1 MTFDSALQLSL
12 GEPAGALRACFQPQP
27 LMPVPDRDALM
38 AALAAHGWRG
48 ARLDEAAVAAFL
60 ATCALAIRA
69 LESDTALPTDE
80 ADEADEADDAEAAPA
95 PPPPPPVEAVI
106 GAVLDGEFTLDIP
119 PDNLS
124 VQLTLIPPQGGR
136 RVAAEAI
143 RHALAER
150 GVTVPLLPVALDSA
164 VRAGACE
171 RTVIAA
177 GHAAIPGKPARFLD
191 LTGAVKRNVA
201 DDNSRVDLRDLGTL
215 VLVSPGN
222 PLMRRIPP
230 EPGVDGVDVFGRPL
244 PAPPVQDLRFGGD
257 LGGAAVDPADPDLL
271 VAAIAGAPHVGPQG
285 VSVSPVVEVKSV
297 DLHSGNV
304 AFDGTLQVAG
314 DIRSGMSVRVTGDV
328 VVKGTIEAA
337 RVEAGGDV
345 VVQGGIIGKAEA
357 VRATHGGAVD
367 TALIRCR
374 GRLQARFIENA
385 VVQAGTDVVVASGIR
400 HSDVAAGASVLVG
413 PPRSGQGSISG
424 GRTRALLAVR
434 AGVLGAV
441 AGPDTL
447 VQVGVNPYAESQR
460 LALEARRRALEDELG
475 KLRQLVAFFTQ
486 HPERAPG
493 DLAGKTVAT
502 QARVDEEMATLDAE
516 LARLAAQQVAPAD
529 AVIEA
534 GRRLHGGVVLRVGA
548 RSLSIVEDRVGG
560 TARIVEDKVALT

>member
-12 GEPAGALRACFQPQP
+12 GEPAGALHASFQPQP
-27 LMPVPDRDALM
+27 LMPVPDRPALM

-60 ATCALAIRA
+60 AACAQAIRA
-69 LESDTALPTDE
+69 LEPDAALP
-80 ADEADEADDAEAAPA
+80 ADEGDEVGGTEAV
-95 PPPPPPVEAVI
+95 PPLQPPPPVEAVI

-119 PDNLS
+119 PDSLA
-124 VQLTLIPPQGGR
+124 VQLTLVPPQGGR
-136 RVAAEAI
+136 PVAVEAV
-143 RHALAER
+143 RQALAQR
-150 GVTVPLLPVALDSA
+150 GVTVPLLPGVLDSA
-164 VRAGACE
+164 VSAGACE

-177 GHAAIPGKPARFLD
+177 GHAAIPGKPVRFID

-222 PLMRRIPP
+222 PLMRRLPP
-230 EPGVDGVDVFGRPL
+230 EPGVDGVDVFGRTL

-257 LGGAAVDPADPDLL
+257 LGGAAIDPADADLL

-328 VVKGTIEAA
+328 LVKGTIEAA

-345 VVQGGIIGKAEA
+345 VVQGGIIGKAET
-357 VRATHGGAVD
+357 VHATYGGAVD
-367 TALIRCR
+367 TAVIRCQ
-374 GRLQARFIENA
+374 GKLQARFIENA

-493 DLAGKTVAT
+493 DLAEKTVAT
-502 QARVDEEMATLDAE
+502 QAHVDEEMATLDAE
-516 LARLAAQQVAPAD
+516 LARLAARQVAPAD

-548 RSLSIVEDRVGG
+548 RSLPIVEDRVGG

>member
-12 GEPAGALRACFQPQP
+12 GEPAGALHASFQPQP
-27 LMPVPDRDALM
+27 LMPVPDRPALM

-60 ATCALAIRA
+60 AACAQAIRA
-69 LESDTALPTDE
+69 LEPDAALP
-80 ADEADEADDAEAAPA
+80 ADEGDEVGGTEAV
-95 PPPPPPVEAVI
+95 PPLQPPPPVEAVI

-119 PDNLS
+119 PDSLA
-124 VQLTLIPPQGGR
+124 VQLTLVPPQGGR
-136 RVAAEAI
+136 PVAVEAV
-143 RHALAER
+143 RQALAQR
-150 GVTVPLLPVALDSA
+150 GVTVPLLPGVLDSA
-164 VRAGACE
+164 VSAGACE

-177 GHAAIPGKPARFLD
+177 GHAAIPGKPVRFID

-222 PLMRRIPP
+222 PLMRRLPP
-230 EPGVDGVDVFGRPL
+230 EPGVDGVDVFGRTL

-257 LGGAAVDPADPDLL
+257 LGGAAIDPADADLL

-328 VVKGTIEAA
+328 LVKGTIEAA

-345 VVQGGIIGKAEA
+345 VVQGGIIGKAET
-357 VRATHGGAVD
+357 VHATYGGAVD
-367 TALIRCR
+367 TAVIRCQ
-374 GRLQARFIENA
+374 GKLQARFIENA

-424 GRTRALLAVR
+424 GRTRALASVST
-434 AGVLGAV
+434 AMLGAP
-441 AGPDTL
+441 AGTATT
-447 VQVGVNPYAESQR
+447 VQVGLNPFADQQKAELEEQR
-460 LALEARRRALEDELG
+460 RKILEEQAKLQQLA
-475 KLRQLVAFFTQ
+475 AFFAK
-486 HPERAPG
+486 HPERAVG
-493 DLAGKTVAT
+493 DIREKARAT
-502 QARVDEEMATLDAE
+502 MYKINRDLFELDAE
-516 LARLAAQQVAPAD
+516 IAKLTEQMKPSD
-529 AVIEA
+529 EAVIA
-534 GRRLHGGVVLRVGA
+534 VGRRIHGGVTMQVGHKI
-548 RSLSIVEDRVGG
+548 LKVM
-560 TARIVEDKVALT
+560 EDKTGGQVRVVDDRISVT